1 MKNILNIFLENKN
14 DSINKKYN
22 IIIYLLHNNDFN
34 NLNVNNFD
42 DNNIIKLNTNKKN
55 KILTII
61 ENNKDNISFLEYKEI
76 QNVNNFSTIRLGLFN
91 IIDGKIK
98 PCCSE
103 IINDDQLN
111 NFINMNFKKKIYF

>member
-1 MKNILNIFLENKN
+1 MKNILNIFFKN
-14 DSINKKYN
+14 NSNSTNKKYN
-22 IIIYLLHNNDFN
+22 IIIYLLQN
-34 NLNVNNFD
+34 
-42 DNNIIKLNTNKKN
+42 NNIIKLNTNKKN

-76 QNVNNFSTIRLGLFN
+76 QNVNNFTTIRLGLFN

-103 IINDDQLN
+103 IINDNELN
-111 NFINMNFKKKIYF
+111 NFINMNLKKK

>member
-1 MKNILNIFLENKN
+1 MKNILNIFFKNKN

-22 IIIYLLHNNDFN
+22 IIIYLLHNNDFI
-34 NLNVNNFD
+34 NLNVNNFINNNLD

-76 QNVNNFSTIRLGLFN
+76 QNVNNFTTIRLGLFN

-103 IINDDQLN
+103 IINDDELN
-111 NFINMNFKKKIYF
+111 NFINMNLK

>member
-1 MKNILNIFLENKN
+1 MKNILNIFFKN
-14 DSINKKYN
+14 NSNSTNKKYN
-22 IIIYLLHNNDFN
+22 IIIYLLQNNN
-34 NLNVNNFD
+34 LINLNVN
-42 DNNIIKLNTNKKN
+42 NNIIKLNTNKKN

-76 QNVNNFSTIRLGLFN
+76 QNVNNFTTIRLGLFN

-103 IINDDQLN
+103 IINNDELN
-111 NFINMNFKKKIYF
+111 NFINMNLK